1 MKKAGPPVEG
11 HARQHR
17 PVGSVD
23 LVPNPFCGRQN
34 AGIILTS
41 KTWRQAPH
49 LHDLEQVEDM
59 HLIRGTLLVK
69 PYERLLILTTLFI
82 GMC

>member
-1 MKKAGPPVEG
+1 MKKAGCPVEG
-11 HARQHR
+11 NPRQHR

-23 LVPNPFCGRQN
+23 LVPNPFCGHQN
-34 AGIILTS
+34 AGSILTS
-41 KTWRQAPH
+41 KTRRHSPH
-49 LHDLEQVEDM
+49 LHGLGQVEDM

-69 PYERLLILTTLFI
+69 PYERLIILATLFI